1 MYWIAFGDI
10 HESTSVLAAIPDLEQ
25 ADGVII
31 TGDLTN
37 HGTPTAIKGVI
48 GAVEAYNRGI
58 LAQPGN
64 MDTESVRDYLDER
77 GINLHLQVRELAPG
91 LGIIGIGY
99 STPTPFNTP
108 GEVPESTM
116 EQWLKECF
124 DRARSLR
131 FDKVILAIHEP
142 PANSKLDVIGNGQHV
157 GSAAVRRFIEEKQ
170 PDLVLTGHI
179 HESKGVDSI
188 GRSTV
193 INPGM
198 LAGGGYVRV
207 NYEDGRLSAELKS
220 V

>member
-10 HESTSVLAAIPDLEQ
+10 HESTSVLAEISDLAE
-25 ADGVII
+25 AEGVII

-37 HGTPTAIKGVI
+37 HGTSYAVKGVI
-48 GAVEAYNRGI
+48 GAVETYNKSI

-64 MDTESVRDYLDER
+64 MDTNSVIEYLDDQ
-77 GINLHLQVRELAPG
+77 GINLHHQVKELAPG
-91 LGIIGIGY
+91 LGVIGIGF
-99 STPTPFNTP
+99 STPTPFGTP
-108 GEVPESTM
+108 SEVPESTL
-116 EQWLKECF
+116 EQWLEECF
-124 DRARSLR
+124 EMAEAMN
-131 FDKVILAIHEP
+131 FDKLILVIHEP
-142 PANSKLDVIGNGQHV
+142 PADSKVDMIGNGQHV
-157 GSAAVRRFIEEKQ
+157 GSRAVRRIIEERQ

-179 HESKGVDSI
+179 HESKAVDTI

-207 NYEDGRLSAELKS
+207 DYSNGNLSAELKN